1 MLEDV
6 KRQAADLGLTL
17 TCQGRAWQCEGE
29 QHLFR
34 PGRERARS
42 VSFSQ
47 SAVESLLIGAR

>member
-17 TCQGRAWQCEGE
+17 TCQVRAWQCEGE